1 MTSAKKRATN
11 HANGLHFQASRNK
24 EGLRPVS
31 LNAMKHGLSLPVD
44 EAGFGKEISQIAE
57 LIRDECA
64 DLSLAQE
71 MARRIIDF
79 ERNEAFLRDHNDAH
93 LDAHLDAQMKAW
105 FLGPHCAKLHRLVR
119 LQRDKKKVDLTFT
132 TSNLQPKGQERTDEV
147 KFIEDFMKLQENS
160 FVSKFRHSKRL
171 KDSAMR
177 YQKRALNQLIKGVNG
192 VTTG

>member
-1 MTSAKKRATN
+1 
-11 HANGLHFQASRNK
+11 
-24 EGLRPVS
+24 
-31 LNAMKHGLSLPVD
+31 MKHGLSLPVD

-64 DLSLAQE
+64 DLSQAQE

-93 LDAHLDAQMKAW
+93 LDAQMKAW
-105 FLGPHCAKLHRLVR
+105 FLGPHCAKLHQLVR
-119 LQRDKKKVDLTFT
+119 LHQDKKKVDLTFT
-132 TSNLQPKGQERTDEV
+132 TSNLQPKGKERSDEV

-160 FVSKFRHSKRL
+160 FLSKFRHSKRL

-177 YQKRALNQLIKGVNG
+177 YQKRALNQLIKEVNG
-192 VTTG
+192 ITAGWEP

>member
-93 LDAHLDAQMKAW
+93 LDAQMKAW
-105 FLGPHCAKLHRLVR
+105 FLGPHCAKLHRLVH
-119 LQRDKKKVDLTFT
+119 LHRDKKKVDLTFT
-132 TSNLQPKGQERTDEV
+132 TSNLQPKGQERSDEV

-160 FVSKFRHSKRL
+160 FLSKFRHSKRL

-177 YQKRALNQLIKGVNG
+177 YQKRALNQLIKEVSGITAG
-192 VTTG
+192 WEP

>member
-31 LNAMKHGLSLPVD
+31 LNAMKHGLSVSVD
-44 EAGFGKEISQIAE
+44 EAGFGKEISQIAD

-64 DLSLAQE
+64 DVSLAQE

-79 ERNEAFLRDHNDAH
+79 ERNEAFLRQHSSAH
-93 LDAHLDAQMKAW
+93 IDAQMWAW
-105 FLGPHCAKLHRLVR
+105 YLGPHRKKLLHLEHLHRE
-119 LQRDKKKVDLTFT
+119 KKKVDVAFT

-147 KFIEDFMKLQENS
+147 KFIESFLKLQDQS
-160 FVSKFRHSKRL
+160 FASQLRHNKRL
-171 KDSAMR
+171 KDSAVR
-177 YQKRALNQLIKGVNG
+177 YQKRSLNQLIKGVNQIA
-192 VTTG
+192 TGEGL